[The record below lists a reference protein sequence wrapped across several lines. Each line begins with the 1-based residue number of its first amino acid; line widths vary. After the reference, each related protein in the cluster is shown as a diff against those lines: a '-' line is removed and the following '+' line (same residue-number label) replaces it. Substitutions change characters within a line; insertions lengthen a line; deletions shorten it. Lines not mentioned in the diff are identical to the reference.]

1 MKRNSDLKS
10 SILIEAETSLYHIS
24 YTFYTESCRSYLSL
38 FAHFTLNVR
47 IGNGIMKPIFEAISI
62 MPEKYGKGVK
72 NKLLGNC
79 TQKRPFYFL
88 YYEVVWTELD
98 L

>member
-1 MKRNSDLKS
+1 
-10 SILIEAETSLYHIS
+10 
-24 YTFYTESCRSYLSL
+24 
-38 FAHFTLNVR
+38 
-47 IGNGIMKPIFEAISI
+47 MKPIFEAISI

-79 TQKRPFYFL
+79 IQKRPFYFL

>member
-1 MKRNSDLKS
+1 MFIFIIIRTFYSERSYWKWHNETDFRSDLNN
-10 SILIEAETSLYHIS
+10 A
-24 YTFYTESCRSYLSL
+24 R
-38 FAHFTLNVR
+38 
-47 IGNGIMKPIFEAISI
+47 
-62 MPEKYGKGVK
+62 KYGKGVK

>member
-1 MKRNSDLKS
+1 
-10 SILIEAETSLYHIS
+10 
-24 YTFYTESCRSYLSL
+24 
-38 FAHFTLNVR
+38 
-47 IGNGIMKPIFEAISI
+47 MKPIFEAISI

-88 YYEVVWTELD
+88 YYEVVRKISLSD
-98 L
+98 DVVFNASVLNGGDG